1 MRTATWYADSGDV
14 VQFGDA
20 PPYLLRALDDS
31 LGASA
36 EVVRAPRQDGV
47 TTYYTALDNH
57 TVNLTGH
64 LVAYGSRTLPAQ
76 TVLDRRRAALCSAF
90 APHRFGTLIY
100 HTEDGNRQIRCRPIA
115 APTFGRRVQNTCT
128 VDIEFVSDSPYW
140 ESAELYT
147 LLVGSA
153 TKRWTFPMALPPR
166 GFVFGS
172 FLPKADIHN
181 PTAELIYPTLEVT
194 STAQR
199 VTVSNETT
207 GKAVRISRAIAE
219 GQKMVIHMQDASALL
234 FERDDAAQWVES
246 EDVSHWLTLDSDPWG
261 LVPGDNTVAITGG
274 TAQDT
279 PVTYIQYRVPY
290 LGV

>member
-57 TVNLTGH
+57 TVNLTGP

-153 TKRWTFPMALPPR
+153 TKRWTFSHGAAPQGLR
-166 GFVFGS
+166 LWKLS
-172 FLPKADIHN
+172 
-181 PTAELIYPTLEVT
+181 
-194 STAQR
+194 AQGR
-199 VTVSNETT
+199 HPQPDGRT
-207 GKAVRISRAIAE
+207 
-219 GQKMVIHMQDASALL
+219 HL
-234 FERDDAAQWVES
+234 
-246 EDVSHWLTLDSDPWG
+246 SH
-261 LVPGDNTVAITGG
+261 A
-274 TAQDT
+274 
-279 PVTYIQYRVPY
+279 
-290 LGV
+290 